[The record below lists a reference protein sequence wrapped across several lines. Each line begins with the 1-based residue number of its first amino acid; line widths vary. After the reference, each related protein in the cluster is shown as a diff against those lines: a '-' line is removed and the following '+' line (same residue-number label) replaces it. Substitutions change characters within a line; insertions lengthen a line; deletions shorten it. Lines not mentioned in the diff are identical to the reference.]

1 MDKIIDKVEEGG
13 IIMKNPNK
21 KERLK
26 KRKEVLIAT
35 LGSEPQVVTIA
46 LDELLKRGYPLS
58 KVIVIYTKSSKV
70 LDALRILDDEF
81 LKEFYKME
89 FVKVPVKGYSRDGV
103 IEDFL
108 TEESV
113 KALLSTIYKEIR
125 ELKQNDFTIHFLI
138 SGGRKIM
145 GVVGML
151 VAQLLFGDEDRLW
164 YLITEGWEPGNE
176 RKLHLS
182 SEEKV
187 WLVQIPVIRWSE
199 ASTLM
204 RTVAEIGDPS
214 EVEIWYR
221 KLTKKAEFKRKKE
234 FLNHWLTL
242 AEREIVELVCKGY
255 DNASISKILHKKEQT
270 IANQLQVIYEKLKE
284 WKDYP
289 SMKVDRNLLI
299 AEFAP
304 YFALKDLEE

>member
-1 MDKIIDKVEEGG
+1 LDKIIAKVEEGG

-21 KERLK
+21 KEKLK
-26 KRKEVLIAT
+26 KQKEVLIAT

-46 LDELLKRGYPLS
+46 LDELLKKGYLLS
-58 KVIVIYTKSSKV
+58 KVIVIYTKSPKV
-70 LDALRILDDEF
+70 LDALRILNDEF

-89 FVKVPVKGYSRDGV
+89 FTKVPVKLYSRDEV

-108 TEESV
+108 TEESI
-113 KALLSTIYKEIR
+113 KALLSTIYKEVR
-125 ELKQNDFTIHFLI
+125 ELKQNGFTIHFLI

-145 GVVGML
+145 GIIGML

-164 YLITEGWEPGNE
+164 YLITEGWELGNE

-204 RTVAEIGDPS
+204 RTVAEIGDPN
-214 EVEIWYR
+214 EVEVWYK
-221 KLTKKAEFKRKKE
+221 KLTKKVEMKRKKE
-234 FLNHWLTL
+234 FLDHWLTP
-242 AEREIVELVCKGY
+242 AEKEIVELVCKGY
-255 DNASISKILHKKEQT
+255 DNANISKLLHKREQT
-270 IANQLQVIYEKLKE
+270 IANQLQNIYENR
-284 WKDYP
+284 D
-289 SMKVDRNLLI
+289 VQN
-299 AEFAP
+299 
-304 YFALKDLEE
+304 

>member
-26 KRKEVLIAT
+26 KQKEVLIAT
-35 LGSEPQVVTIA
+35 LGTEPQVITIA
-46 LDELLKRGYPLS
+46 LDELLKKGYSVS
-58 KVIVIYTKSSKV
+58 KVVAIHTNNPKV
-70 LDALRILDDEF
+70 LDALKILDDEF
-81 LKEFYKME
+81 LKGSYNTEFI
-89 FVKVPVKGYSRDGV
+89 KVPVKLYSRDEV

-108 TEESV
+108 TEESI
-113 KALLSTIYKEIR
+113 KALLSTIYKEVR
-125 ELKQNDFTIHFLI
+125 ELKQNGFTIHFLI

-145 GVVGML
+145 GVIGML

-176 RKLHLS
+176 RKLHLL

-214 EVEIWYR
+214 EVEAWYK
-221 KLTKKAEFKRKKE
+221 KLTKKAEMKRRKE
-234 FLNHWLTL
+234 FLDHWLTP
-242 AEREIVELVCKGY
+242 AEREVVELVCRGY
-255 DNASISKILHKKEQT
+255 DNASISQILHKKEQT
-270 IANQLQVIYEKLKE
+270 IANQLQSIYEKLKE
-284 WKDYP
+284 WMDYP

-304 YFALKDLEE
+304 YFALKDL